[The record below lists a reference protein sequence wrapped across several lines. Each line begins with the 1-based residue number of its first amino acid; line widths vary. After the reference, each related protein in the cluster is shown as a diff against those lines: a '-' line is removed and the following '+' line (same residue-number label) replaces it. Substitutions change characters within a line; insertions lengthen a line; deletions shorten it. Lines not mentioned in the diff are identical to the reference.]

1 MSTEQI
7 RTSKVV
13 KEVCRETVLCLG
25 RIFAVHEVPDD
36 VVWQAAR
43 SLDII
48 FQKALAKVSKQD
60 MPPDEDV
67 PERKLEPHP
76 AIQGVLE
83 RLEED

>member
-1 MSTEQI
+1 MNTKQI
-7 RTSKVV
+7 DTSELVR
-13 KEVCRETVLCLG
+13 EVCRETVLCLG

-36 VVWQAAR
+36 VVWQTAR

-48 FQKALAKVSKQD
+48 FQKALAKVSKRNAN
-60 MPPDEDV
+60 
-67 PERKLEPHP
+67 PERHKLEPHP